1 MEKNGKYFAVE
12 NVISIP
18 FSRFPEECDRLP
30 RDRPLILADSV
41 GVNSKKAFLLLQER
55 GYTEIANLNGGI
67 VDWERDGLPTK
78 IIDDEMLIGQCACK
92 LRPKKIYRSRR
103 TEEEARRREPLVSPG
118 ARLSAAAAA
127 AWPAMARRVRRGRA
141 IKPAQEAGRCA
152 GGSG

>member
-1 MEKNGKYFAVE
+1 MSRFFGERGLHIAGVIHLSPREACELVAQGATLVDVREEMEMNGKYFAVE
-12 NVISIP
+12 DVISIP

-92 LRPKKIYRSRR
+92 LRPKKVYRSRR
-103 TEEEARRREPLVSPG
+103 TEEEDP
-118 ARLSAAAAA
+118 SA
-127 AWPAMARRVRRGRA
+127 
-141 IKPAQEAGRCA
+141 
-152 GGSG
+152 